1 MQLLL
6 NIIMIIFIRHSEDIY
21 VSDIHASVLFT
32 RFTFILV
39 SEVEVEKSWNLS
51 SLGGLTK
58 MEFILLLITHLSLV
72 T

>member
-39 SEVEVEKSWNLS
+39 SDVEVEKSWNLS

>member
-58 MEFILLLITHLSLV
+58 MEFILLLISHLSLV

>member
-58 MEFILLLITHLSLV
+58 MEFILLLITHL
-72 T
+72 

>member
-51 SLGGLTK
+51 SLGGLMK

>member
-39 SEVEVEKSWNLS
+39 SEVEVEKSWNFS

-58 MEFILLLITHLSLV
+58 MDFILLPITHL
-72 T
+72 

>member
-6 NIIMIIFIRHSEDIY
+6 NVIMIIFIRHSEDIY
-21 VSDIHASVLFT
+21 VSDIHASVLLT

-39 SEVEVEKSWNLS
+39 SEVEVEKSWNFS

-58 MEFILLLITHLSLV
+58 MEFILLLITHL
-72 T
+72 

>member
-39 SEVEVEKSWNLS
+39 SEVEVEKSWNFS

-58 MEFILLLITHLSLV
+58 MEFILLLITHL
-72 T
+72 